1 MFFLSHVCPIPCLS
15 YLMFVLSYVCPIP
28 CLSYPLYLSYP
39 RFVLSQVCPISCMS
53 YTMYVLYKFCPIP
66 CMSYRTVVLLPLI
79 PALLP
84 MSSVSED
91 NKENPPSRPLFSS
104 YSEHESTPDIPVSRL
119 SDILSSKKKLLLTC
133 KSK

>member
-1 MFFLSHVCPIPCLS
+1 
-15 YLMFVLSYVCPIP
+15 MFVLSPVCPIP
-28 CLSYPLYLSYP
+28 CLSYPMFVLSNVCPIPYLSYP
-39 RFVLSQVCPISCMS
+39 RFVLSQVCPISGMS